1 MLIIYSRWSL
11 AWMFLIVFG
20 SIFAGASGVN
30 PQTLQIP
37 FSGTVDGNCTFTLNQ
52 TGVLGLSND
61 GRGFD
66 SQIAD
71 GRPAELI
78 LDCTLIGVQL
88 QVEQPQ
94 QTLPLDISLSDSPYN
109 GEISAEVNY
118 QTFFFNS
125 PTPICLDTLIVND
138 ASLTDLSG
146 CALWS
151 LGRNEITVNMTVESD
166 VVIPGGNYSYR
177 VKLTAVP

>member
-11 AWMFLIVFG
+11 PLLFLIAFG
-20 SIFAGASGVN
+20 SIFVGASGVN
-30 PQTLQIP
+30 PQTTQVP

-52 TGVLGLSND
+52 TGILGLSNNS
-61 GRGFD
+61 RRFD

-71 GRPAELI
+71 GRPAELTI
-78 LDCTLIGVQL
+78 DCTLIGVQL

-94 QTLPLDISLSDSPYN
+94 QTLPLDYLLTDSPYN
-109 GEISAEVNY
+109 GNVSAEVNY

-125 PTPICLDTLIVND
+125 PSCSDTLIVND
-138 ASLTDLSG
+138 TSLTDLSG
-146 CALWS
+146 CGFFS
-151 LGRNEITVNMTVESD
+151 LGRNEITVNMTVTSD
-166 VVIPGGNYSYR
+166 VVIPGGSYSYR